1 MILVTGGDGF
11 IGRHVCSVFSK
22 QRHDVIAVD
31 RRFASPAP
39 YQALTGDLTNRA
51 FLAALFREYSF
62 DSVVH
67 LASLL
72 NTASRQ
78 QPQEAMQVNIGV
90 SLSLLELATQFGTP
104 QFVMELELDPERKLA
119 RADAKQVISDLE
131 SQGFHLQ
138 MPPRLDP
145 DLYHGNDL

>member
-1 MILVTGGDGF
+1 MNQAIRCWIYKSPRKNEMYLYLPEKDKFSDLPTALVG
-11 IGRHVCSVFSK
+11 
-22 QRHDVIAVD
+22 
-31 RRFASPAP
+31 
-39 YQALTGDLTNRA
+39 
-51 FLAALFREYSF
+51 
-62 DSVVH
+62 
-67 LASLL
+67 
-72 NTASRQ
+72 
-78 QPQEAMQVNIGV
+78 
-90 SLSLLELATQFGTP
+90 QFGTP

>member
-22 QRHDVIAVD
+22 YRHDVVAID
-31 RRFASPAP
+31 RRFASPVAC
-39 YQALTGDLTNRA
+39 QTMTGDLTDRA
-51 FLAALFREYSF
+51 FLAALFATHSF
-62 DSVVH
+62 DSIVH

-90 SLSLLELATQFGTP
+90 SLSLLELAAQAGLP
-104 QFVMELELDPERKLA
+104 RFVYGSSISAAPKIPGLPRSRRALA
-119 RADAKQVISDLE
+119 
-131 SQGFHLQ
+131 
-138 MPPRLDP
+138 
-145 DLYHGNDL
+145 